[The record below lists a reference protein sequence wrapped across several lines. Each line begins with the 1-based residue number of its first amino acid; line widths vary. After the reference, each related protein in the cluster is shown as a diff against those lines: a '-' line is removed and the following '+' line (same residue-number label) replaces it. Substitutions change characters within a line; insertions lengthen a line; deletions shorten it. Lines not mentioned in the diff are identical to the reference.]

1 MGRCVH
7 FTLKHFWKRCAA
19 SILLVCAVYPAVLA
33 GGLVSVDRCADQYV
47 LALMDRADIRA
58 VSFEADHQR
67 SFYQSR
73 AVGLPTVDGTLEE
86 VLTLK
91 PDTVV
96 LTYRGGPRAAEIL
109 TSLGVKAVRPPYA
122 FTIEDNFGVL
132 RTMGTELG
140 AEARAEA
147 LVADYESRLQA
158 LKDAEKYP
166 AKALYMTPGG
176 FTAGLGTGIDDI
188 IKLAGFDTVAAGA
201 GINGWVPLPLEAM
214 VLNPPDFIVA
224 TFFEDADIHVSHWSS
239 SRHGVYQQL
248 MGDLPTIHVPSRF
261 LTCAGVYAVDAA
273 DYIRQAALAFGL
285 GGGSD
290 D

>member
-1 MGRCVH
+1 MGRRVH
-7 FTLKHFWKRCAA
+7 HTLKYCWKRCAA
-19 SILLVCAVYPAVLA
+19 SVLLLCAAFSPALA
-33 GGLVSVDRCADQYV
+33 DGIVSMDRCADQYV
-47 LALMDRADIRA
+47 LALKDRADIRA

-67 SFYQSR
+67 SFYQTR

-91 PDTVV
+91 PAIAV

-122 FTIEDNFGVL
+122 MTIEDNFEVL
-132 RTMGTELG
+132 RTMGEELG

-147 LVADYESRLQA
+147 LVAAYEIRLQA

-188 IKLAGFDTVAAGA
+188 IKLAGFDTVAADA
-201 GINGWVPLPLEAM
+201 GIKGWVPLPLEAM
-214 VLNPPDFIVA
+214 VLSPPDFIVA

-239 SRHGVYQQL
+239 SRHSVYKQL

-273 DYIRQAALAFGL
+273 DYIREAALAFGL
-285 GGGSD
+285 GRGTD